1 MKLGMKRILLGLATS
16 LLFMGCMDQNQ
27 NVSAVKADPSNFSV
41 SGLTANPQRA
51 AEVLGLASNP
61 AAPSGNCARCH
72 GDFKTFDGLNNLYDS
87 TYYAYQCLKGDTTTD
102 ASKSAA
108 LACLAKLNNSLT
120 NADLANID
128 RGDVAAISKGVST
141 LKPSALGFFTAATS
155 LEPFQRLFTGN
166 SNRFASILAGSWV
179 RSVAMPKG
187 GAALSQADFQTGLT
201 WLMRETPNKEKF
213 LTHNGPNVCSA
224 SSQTFIGA
232 GVKAHVSRMSE
243 EGEGWNFKNQANGLK
258 MFACEGDC
266 FANKVA
272 GKDVFPIVPNV
283 LAGAGEVRRLHAITD
298 DSTFWTRSSADG
310 RYVSYGAKPDSIII
324 DLQPKLAGKAA
335 RKITVEADYDP
346 AFTPDNLSFM
356 YQGEEHGTRF
366 CNQSML
372 ANAATTH
379 IDFNNSNCTSS
390 SLRIGLYQAIGSS
403 LENGDIMAIAGG
415 FKSDEGSTLV
425 QDVIPVFSGEATIDI
440 SRIRQSE
447 TGVFQKVNVTRVAT
461 PYIANWTLSPSDKLA
476 IGTVS
481 AATADKKARHGGY
494 RIVRTDAPSIATGS
508 LPSSLS
514 DTNTAMLC
522 VGAGEKPQV
531 SFDERYVVYY
541 SYEKHADLVKAAQSS
556 SNLYVID
563 LLGDGKP
570 VQLTNLPKGQF
581 AQFPHFR
588 SDGWLYFDLYNS
600 STGVREIVATDAV
613 LQLQK

>member
-1 MKLGMKRILLGLATS
+1 MKMGMKRILLGLASS
-16 LLFMGCMDQNQ
+16 LLFMGCMDQ

-51 AEVLGLASNP
+51 AEVLGLVANP
-61 AAPSGNCARCH
+61 AATSGNCARCH
-72 GDFKTFDGLNNLYDS
+72 GDFKTFDGLDSLYNS
-87 TYYAYQCLKGDTTTD
+87 TYYAYQCLKGDTNTD
-102 ASKSAA
+102 AGKTAA
-108 LACLAKLNNSLT
+108 LSCLAKLNTSLSST
-120 NADLANID
+120 DRASID
-128 RGDVAAISKGVST
+128 RGDVTAISKGVST

-166 SNRFASILAGSWV
+166 SNRFASITAGSWI

-187 GAALSQADFQTGLT
+187 GSALTQADFQIGLT
-201 WLMRETPNKEKF
+201 WLMRETPSKEKF

-224 SSQTFIGA
+224 TSQTFIGS
-232 GVKAHVSRMSE
+232 GVKAHVTRMSE

-266 FANKVA
+266 FANKVG

-283 LAGAGEVRRLHAITD
+283 LSGAGEVRLLHSIKA

-310 RYVSYGAKPDSIII
+310 RYVSYGAKPYSIIV
-324 DLQPKLAGKAA
+324 DLQPKLSGKAE
-335 RKITVEADYDP
+335 RQITVEADYDP
-346 AFTPDNLSFM
+346 AFTPDNLSFL

-366 CNQSML
+366 CNQSLL
-372 ANAATTH
+372 ANASTTH

-403 LENGDIMAIAGG
+403 LDNGDIMAIAGG
-415 FKSDEGSTLV
+415 FKSDEGSTIV
-425 QDVIPVFSGEATIDI
+425 QDMVPVFSAEATIDI

-461 PYIANWTLSPSDKLA
+461 PYTANWTLSPSDKLA

-494 RIVRTDAPSIATGS
+494 RIVLTDAPSIASGA
-508 LPSSLS
+508 LPTSFS
-514 DTNTAMLC
+514 DSNTALLC

-531 SFDERYVVYY
+531 SFDERYLVYY
-541 SYEKHADLVKAAQSS
+541 AYEQHAELVKAAQSS
-556 SNLYVID
+556 ANLYVID

-600 STGVREIVATDAV
+600 ATGVREVVATDAI